1 MKIPLPELG
10 LDCEKEFLRPRMTIK
25 CPEEINPKNWPTYSH
40 GYIQGINQRTAE
52 NEKSVLVIDEEKYA
66 KELFEICEYPNP
78 EKWEETEE
86 WNREVWRKR
95 ASIIS
100 QNAKSFM
107 RIEKE

>member
-1 MKIPLPELG
+1 MIKGLERVGVLNIPWGLGGRETLQRKI
-10 LDCEKEFLRPRMTIK
+10 DEFEATL
-25 CPEEINPKNWPTYSH
+25 
-40 GYIQGINQRTAE
+40 RTAE
-52 NEKSVLVIDEEKYA
+52 NEKSVMVIDEEKYA

-100 QNAKSFM
+100 KNAKSFM
-107 RIEKE
+107 RIEKD